1 MKIMKCHYTCNF
13 VLYFYH
19 FYINNNFIIT
29 CNMNT
34 LLSLAP
40 TQLKNFYNNFI
51 QTKIKGKQNIILE
64 PLQVMV
70 QLSLLSFCPIGT
82 KITINNNILSL
93 QPPTIVQ
100 PINRWFNY
108 DKKDDIYHLFQVIKR
123 FIKWYNNSNS
133 IISNTFYTM
142 MVEQSKKGLDNL
154 IKTYQNCEMLT
165 IIPVLNMYK
174 DLLNTYDINKVH
186 PEEKAETI
194 EISEINKNIDM
205 IFFNISTIYSK
216 EIIDVLFYMLQLLKK
231 ESDTNIIDNYIHGIN
246 IILQNINNKITT
258 WINDNL
264 II

>member
-1 MKIMKCHYTCNF
+1 
-13 VLYFYH
+13 
-19 FYINNNFIIT
+19 
-29 CNMNT
+29 MNT

-40 TQLKNFYNNFI
+40 TQLKNIYNNFI

-93 QPPTIVQ
+93 QPPTIAQ

-123 FIKWYNNSNS
+123 FIKWYNNNDNS
-133 IISNTFYTM
+133 VINNTFYSIL
-142 MVEQSKKGLDNL
+142 VEQSKKGLDNL
-154 IKTYQNCEMLT
+154 IKTYQNCDMLT

-174 DLLNTYDINKVH
+174 DLLNTCDVNKIH
-186 PEEKAETI
+186 PEEKTDTI
-194 EISEINKNIDM
+194 EITEINKNIDQ
-205 IFFNISTIYSK
+205 IFFNISSIYTK
-216 EIIDVLFYMLQLLKK
+216 EIIDVIFHILQLLKK
-231 ESDTNIIDNYIHGIN
+231 ETNTMIIENYIDGIN
-246 IILQNINNKITT
+246 IILLNINIKITT

>member
-1 MKIMKCHYTCNF
+1 
-13 VLYFYH
+13 
-19 FYINNNFIIT
+19 
-29 CNMNT
+29 MNT
-34 LLSLAP
+34 ILSLAP
-40 TQLKNFYNNFI
+40 TQLKNLYNNFI

-93 QPPTIVQ
+93 QPPTLVQ

-123 FIKWYNNSNS
+123 FIKWYSNNSNS
-133 IISNTFYTM
+133 IINNLFYSIL
-142 MVEQSKKGLDNL
+142 VEQSKKGLDNL
-154 IKTYQNCEMLT
+154 MKTYQNCDMLT

-174 DLLNTYDINKVH
+174 DLLNTCDVNKIH

-194 EISEINKNIDM
+194 EISEINKNIDQ
-205 IFFNISTIYSK
+205 IFFNISTIYTK
-216 EIIDVLFYMLQLLKK
+216 ETIDVVFHILQLLKK
-231 ESDTNIIDNYIHGIN
+231 ETNSNIIENYIEGLNLILLNIN
-246 IILQNINNKITT
+246 IKITI

>member
-1 MKIMKCHYTCNF
+1 
-13 VLYFYH
+13 
-19 FYINNNFIIT
+19 
-29 CNMNT
+29 MNT

-40 TQLKNFYNNFI
+40 TQLKNLYNNFI

-70 QLSLLSFCPIGT
+70 QLALLSFSPIGT

-93 QPPTIVQ
+93 QPPTITQ

-123 FIKWYNNSNS
+123 FIKWYDNTNP
-133 IISNTFYTM
+133 IIDNMIYNIL
-142 MVEQSKKGLDNL
+142 VEQSKKGLDNL
-154 IKTYQNCEMLT
+154 IKTYQNCDMLT

-174 DLLNTYDINKVH
+174 DLLNTCDVNKVH
-186 PEEKAETI
+186 PEEKTDII
-194 EISEINKNIDM
+194 EISEINKNIDQ
-205 IFFNISTIYSK
+205 IFFNISTIYTK
-216 EIIDVLFYMLQLLKK
+216 EIIDVIFHILQLLKK
-231 ESDTNIIDNYIHGIN
+231 ETNLSIVENYIDGLN
-246 IILQNINNKITT
+246 MILLNINNKITT

>member
-1 MKIMKCHYTCNF
+1 
-13 VLYFYH
+13 
-19 FYINNNFIIT
+19 
-29 CNMNT
+29 MNT
-34 LLSLAP
+34 ILSLAP
-40 TQLKNFYNNFI
+40 TQLKNIYNNFI

-93 QPPTIVQ
+93 QPPTITQ

-123 FIKWYNNSNS
+123 FIKWYNNGNNNNSSS
-133 IISNTFYTM
+133 IINNLFYSIL
-142 MVEQSKKGLDNL
+142 VEQSKKGLDNL
-154 IKTYQNCEMLT
+154 IKTYQNCDMLT

-174 DLLNTYDINKVH
+174 DLLNTCDINKIH

-194 EISEINKNIDM
+194 EFSEINKNIDQ
-205 IFFNISTIYSK
+205 IFFNISTIYTK
-216 EIIDVLFYMLQLLKK
+216 EIIDVIFHMLQLLKK
-231 ESDTNIIDNYIHGIN
+231 ENNTNIIENYIDGLN
-246 IILQNINNKITT
+246 IILLNINNKITV

>member
-1 MKIMKCHYTCNF
+1 
-13 VLYFYH
+13 
-19 FYINNNFIIT
+19 
-29 CNMNT
+29 MNAI
-34 LLSLAP
+34 LNLVP
-40 TQLKNFYNNFI
+40 TQFKNIYNNFI

-93 QPPTIVQ
+93 QPPTIAQ

-123 FIKWYNNSNS
+123 FIKWYNNGNNNNS
-133 IISNTFYTM
+133 SGIINNLFYSIL
-142 MVEQSKKGLDNL
+142 VEQSKKGLENL

-174 DLLNTYDINKVH
+174 DLLNTCDINKIH

-194 EISEINKNIDM
+194 EFYEINKNIDQ
-205 IFFNISTIYSK
+205 IFFNISTIYTK
-216 EIIDVLFYMLQLLKK
+216 EIIDVIFYMLQLLKK
-231 ESDTNIIDNYIHGIN
+231 ENNINIIDNYIEGLN
-246 IILQNINNKITT
+246 IILSNINNKITT

>member
-1 MKIMKCHYTCNF
+1 
-13 VLYFYH
+13 
-19 FYINNNFIIT
+19 
-29 CNMNT
+29 MNT

-40 TQLKNFYNNFI
+40 TQLKNIYNNFI

-70 QLSLLSFCPIGT
+70 QLALLSFCPIGT

-93 QPPTIVQ
+93 QPPTIAQ

-123 FIKWYNNSNS
+123 FIKWYDNTNYIINNM
-133 IISNTFYTM
+133 FYNIL
-142 MVEQSKKGLDNL
+142 VEQSKKGLDNL

-174 DLLNTYDINKVH
+174 DLLNTCDVNKVH
-186 PEEKAETI
+186 PEEKTDII
-194 EISEINKNIDM
+194 EISEINKNIDQ
-205 IFFNISTIYSK
+205 IFFNISTIYTK
-216 EIIDVLFYMLQLLKK
+216 EIIDVIFHILQLLKK
-231 ESDTNIIDNYIHGIN
+231 ETNLSIVENYIDGLN
-246 IILQNINNKITT
+246 MILLNINNKITT

>member
-1 MKIMKCHYTCNF
+1 
-13 VLYFYH
+13 
-19 FYINNNFIIT
+19 
-29 CNMNT
+29 MNT
-34 LLSLAP
+34 ILSLAP
-40 TQLKNFYNNFI
+40 TQLKNLYNNFI

-93 QPPTIVQ
+93 QPPTLVQ

-123 FIKWYNNSNS
+123 FIKWYSNNSNS
-133 IISNTFYTM
+133 IINNLFYSIL
-142 MVEQSKKGLDNL
+142 VEQSKKGLDNL
-154 IKTYQNCEMLT
+154 MKTYQNCDMLT

-174 DLLNTYDINKVH
+174 DLLNTCDVNKIH

-194 EISEINKNIDM
+194 EISEINKNIDQ
-205 IFFNISTIYSK
+205 IFFNISTIYTK
-216 EIIDVLFYMLQLLKK
+216 EIIDVIFHILQLLKK
-231 ESDTNIIDNYIHGIN
+231 ETNSNIIENYIEGLN
-246 IILQNINNKITT
+246 IILLNINIKITT

>member
-1 MKIMKCHYTCNF
+1 
-13 VLYFYH
+13 
-19 FYINNNFIIT
+19 
-29 CNMNT
+29 MNT

-40 TQLKNFYNNFI
+40 TQLKNIYNNFI

-70 QLSLLSFCPIGT
+70 QLSLLSFCPQGT

-93 QPPTIVQ
+93 QPPTIAQ

-123 FIKWYNNSNS
+123 FIKWFNNNNTG
-133 IISNTFYTM
+133 IISNTFYSIL
-142 MVEQSKKGLDNL
+142 VEQSKKGLDNL

-174 DLLNTYDINKVH
+174 DLLNTCDVNKIH

-205 IFFNISTIYSK
+205 IFFNISTIYTK
-216 EIIDVLFYMLQLLKK
+216 EIIDVIFHILQLLKK
-231 ESDTNIIDNYIHGIN
+231 ESNNNIIENYIDGLN
-246 IILQNINNKITT
+246 MILLNINNKITT

-264 II
+264 IV

>member
-1 MKIMKCHYTCNF
+1 
-13 VLYFYH
+13 
-19 FYINNNFIIT
+19 
-29 CNMNT
+29 MNT
-34 LLSLAP
+34 ILSLAP
-40 TQLKNFYNNFI
+40 TQLKNLYNNFI

-93 QPPTIVQ
+93 QPPTLIQ

-123 FIKWYNNSNS
+123 FIKWYSNNSNS
-133 IISNTFYTM
+133 IINNLFYSIL
-142 MVEQSKKGLDNL
+142 VEQSKKGLDNL
-154 IKTYQNCEMLT
+154 MKTYQNCDMLT

-174 DLLNTYDINKVH
+174 DLLNTCDVNKIH

-194 EISEINKNIDM
+194 EISEINKNIDQ
-205 IFFNISTIYSK
+205 IFFNISTIYTK
-216 EIIDVLFYMLQLLKK
+216 EIIDVVFHILQLLKK
-231 ESDTNIIDNYIHGIN
+231 ETNSNIIENYIEGLNLILLNIN
-246 IILQNINNKITT
+246 IKITI